1 MRVYVL
7 KESSTFSQDYIAF
20 DVPQVASQAGVEPV
34 GDDLTSDGPC
44 QSQPVAD
51 EQQVDT
57 AGHLQHLLEFPLE
70 GTGTPRP
77 AQLHPAISRQ
87 LHARALTVRASICCC
102 AVLGYGE
109 AGRALKALARRVRTF
124 NDGEHSPSPTPHLLD
139 KLTDDHLVVA
149 SDAAVAAVAAEG
161 AVLSGKQQFR

>member
-1 MRVYVL
+1 MRVHVL

-70 GTGTPRP
+70 GIQVRPDQPSCTPP
-77 AQLHPAISRQ
+77 FPDS
-87 LHARALTVRASICCC
+87 SM
-102 AVLGYGE
+102 
-109 AGRALKALARRVRTF
+109 RV
-124 NDGEHSPSPTPHLLD
+124 HSL
-139 KLTDDHLVVA
+139 
-149 SDAAVAAVAAEG
+149 
-161 AVLSGKQQFR
+161 